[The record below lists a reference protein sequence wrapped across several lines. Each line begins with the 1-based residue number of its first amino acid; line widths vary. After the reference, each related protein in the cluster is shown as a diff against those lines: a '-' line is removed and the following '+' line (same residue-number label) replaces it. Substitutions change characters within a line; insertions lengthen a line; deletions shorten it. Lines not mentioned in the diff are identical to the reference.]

1 MEPMTVKRHGAG
13 HDAEGGD
20 GPKSASEIRHRL
32 AGGEDMEKL
41 LPVAAAGVYQREE
54 NSGRG
59 FMSADALEVAI
70 LSRLRLLDIE
80 TFDRLPDAG
89 GGVGEALY
97 NAVREEET
105 LDAVA
110 ARAKSRGVAMAR
122 IRRMTMCAT
131 LGVTAGMADGTPPY
145 ARVLAADDR
154 GREVLRLAASTS
166 DIPLITKPADAHRL
180 DARGES
186 IFTLG
191 ADAHDL
197 YVLGYR
203 ARGERRGGAD
213 WRAGPSIV

>member
-1 MEPMTVKRHGAG
+1 
-13 HDAEGGD
+13 
-20 GPKSASEIRHRL
+20 
-32 AGGEDMEKL
+32 
-41 LPVAAAGVYQREE
+41 
-54 NSGRG
+54 
-59 FMSADALEVAI
+59 
-70 LSRLRLLDIE
+70 
-80 TFDRLPDAG
+80 
-89 GGVGEALY
+89 
-97 NAVREEET
+97 
-105 LDAVA
+105 
-110 ARAKSRGVAMAR
+110 
-122 IRRMTMCAT
+122 MTMCAT

-166 DIPLITKPADAHRL
+166 DIPLLQNLQMHTDSM
-180 DARGES
+180 RGES